1 VDKKSPIPNPLP
13 SWELPGVLILWLGVG
28 YLLHLEVSLTVVLGT
43 VAFLLHYVDNERER
57 WQGLV
62 EVVFNTNLAGLEAEQ
77 RLAHLEAKPP
87 PPKKDQ

>member
-1 VDKKSPIPNPLP
+1 MDKKSPIPKPLP
-13 SWELPGVLILWLGVG
+13 SWELPGVLILWLAVG

-57 WQGLV
+57 WLGLV
-62 EVVFNTNLAGLEAEQ
+62 EVVSNTNLAGLEAEQ

-87 PPKKDQ
+87 PPKNDQ